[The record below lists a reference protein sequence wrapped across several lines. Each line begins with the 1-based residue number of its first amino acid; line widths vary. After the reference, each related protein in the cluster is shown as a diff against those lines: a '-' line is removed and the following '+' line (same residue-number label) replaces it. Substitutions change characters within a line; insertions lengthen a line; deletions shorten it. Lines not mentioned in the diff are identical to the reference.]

1 MFSCIIL
8 YLLEENANFLAHVD
22 GNCISGSRVISR
34 ERSMCERWLAKLEAV
49 SGKAPRKI
57 VAAQASGN
65 NFASVYTPASQQPPR
80 DINYPEK

>member
-1 MFSCIIL
+1 MRAL
-8 YLLEENANFLAHVD
+8 VGQA
-22 GNCISGSRVISR
+22 G
-34 ERSMCERWLAKLEAV
+34 KLKAV